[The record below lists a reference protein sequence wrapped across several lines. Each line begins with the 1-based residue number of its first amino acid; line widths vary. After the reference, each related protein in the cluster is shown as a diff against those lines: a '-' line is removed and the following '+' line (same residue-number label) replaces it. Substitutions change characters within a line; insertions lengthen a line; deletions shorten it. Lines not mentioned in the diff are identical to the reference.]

1 MEQAS
6 DTSTEGNRF
15 AAELLERGAS
25 GYAGFATN
33 LMLEK
38 VPDAK
43 QRYQPDAFATWKTY
57 MTQRILELA
66 AAVGTGE
73 PLLFSS
79 RVMWSRK
86 AFLARNQQEDDLAIS
101 LSSLKDVLAENLPGS
116 AGKEAVDYVEQAL
129 DTLSTA
135 RPELEDSELDPQ
147 RPHDRLALRYLQ
159 GVLEGNGAAAV
170 NNVLDAARHDMTPMD
185 IYLKVLLPAQ
195 REVGR
200 LWHLGDM
207 TIAEEHLVTFTTQRA
222 MAALVQSIP
231 PEESNGK
238 TMVGAAVSGNVHD
251 IGLRAVSDVY
261 QLAGWRTIFLGA
273 DVPMQ
278 DLPSTLT
285 FFDADLLILTAAMS
299 TQLPRVR
306 YTISAVRDRT
316 ARDVKI
322 LVGGAAFDEAQEIWR
337 KVGADGYG
345 PTIDEALKV
354 GSQLCGL

>member
-1 MEQAS
+1 MEQVEDKSA
-6 DTSTEGNRF
+6 EGNRF

-38 VPDAK
+38 IPEAK
-43 QRYQPDAFATWKTY
+43 QRYKPDAFATWKTF

-86 AFLARNQQEDDLAIS
+86 AFLARNQQEDDLAVS
-101 LSSLKDVLAENLPGS
+101 LSALHDVLADNLPAA
-116 AGKEAVDYVEQAL
+116 AGKEPLDYLQQAL
-129 DTLSTA
+129 DTLSSA
-135 RPELEDSELDPQ
+135 RPDLEDSELDPK

-159 GVLEGNGAAAV
+159 GVLEGNVAEAI
-170 NNVLDAARHDMTPMD
+170 NDVLEASRDGMTPMEA
-185 IYLKVLLPAQ
+185 YLQVLMPAQ

-207 TIAEEHLVTFTTQRA
+207 NIAEEHLVTHATQRA
-222 MAALVQSIP
+222 MAALVQSVS
-231 PEESNGK
+231 PEEANGK
-238 TMVGAAVSGNVHD
+238 TMLAAAVAGNVHD
-251 IGLRAVSDVY
+251 IGLRAVTDVF

-278 DLPSTLT
+278 DLPSALT
-285 FFDADLLILTAAMS
+285 FFDTDLLVLTATLS

-306 YTISAVRDRT
+306 YTISAVRDRSEQS
-316 ARDVKI
+316 VKI
-322 LVGGAAFDEAQEIWR
+322 LVGGAAFDEAPEVWR

-345 PTIDEALKV
+345 PTIDEALTV
-354 GSQLCGL
+354 GAKLVGL